1 MVVQS
6 GLSAVRNSTMVNGI
20 NLKFTTHKF
29 TTKIFLPQF
38 KIFILN
44 TSFLWFGVVDIAY
57 QQKKN
62 KSHKASNK
70 ENYRKNFFPVLKIV
84 FNA

>member
-1 MVVQS
+1 
-6 GLSAVRNSTMVNGI
+6 MVNGI
-20 NLKFTTHKF
+20 NLNFTTHKF

-38 KIFILN
+38 KIFIFN
-44 TSFLWFGVVDIAY
+44 TSFLWFGVVDIAS

-62 KSHKASNK
+62 KSHKASIKK